1 MEALASTSRPVQAAL
16 RLGVRGTDVQ
26 ILVRLLRERSR
37 YTVELALAM
46 PWIDDFDGLIRK
58 ARKALR
64 RNNETIV
71 PWIRGSHGGTLW
83 GLGLLAGPSREV
95 L

>member
-1 MEALASTSRPVQAAL
+1 
-16 RLGVRGTDVQ
+16 VRGTDVQ

-37 YTVELALAM
+37 YTVELTLAM
-46 PWIDDFDGLIRK
+46 PWIDDLDGLIRR
-58 ARKALR
+58 ARKVLR
-64 RNNETIV
+64 RTNETIK

-83 GLGLLAGPSREV
+83 GLGRLDGAGPAREV